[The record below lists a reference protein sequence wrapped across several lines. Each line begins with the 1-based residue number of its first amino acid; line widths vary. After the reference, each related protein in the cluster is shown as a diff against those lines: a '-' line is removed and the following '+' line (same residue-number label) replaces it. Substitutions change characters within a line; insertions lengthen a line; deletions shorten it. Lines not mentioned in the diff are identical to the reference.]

1 MKRRGLSRLNI
12 AVGLVAALAVAA
24 PLLSG
29 CVPGELPAAAPREEA
44 PPVKNE
50 ELAAF
55 IDAVYKEPYSY
66 FFNNCVDK
74 SLRIMAEAKRLGMK
88 ADLIGGIA
96 IVPAKRWHNFPIVS
110 PHVYTEIEGEK
121 VDVALDPAREK
132 IYCKNSE
139 VRIIMAVNLSEIG
152 RAFLER
158 AGLGGYLLGE
168 GWGGS

>member
-1 MKRRGLSRLNI
+1 MKRKGLSRLNI
-12 AVGLVAALAVAA
+12 VGLAVAVAIAA

-29 CVPGELPAAAPREEA
+29 CVPGELRAATPREEA
-44 PPVKNE
+44 SPVMNE

-66 FFNNCVDK
+66 FFNNCINK
-74 SLRIMAEAKRLGMK
+74 SLRIKAVADRLEMK

-96 IVPAKRWHNFPIVS
+96 IVPFKRWHNFPIVS

-121 VDVALDPAREK
+121 VDVALDPAREE

-139 VRIIMAVNLSEIG
+139 VRILMPVNISEIG
-152 RAFLER
+152 RAFLWKT
-158 AGLGGYLLGE
+158 GLGGYLLRE
-168 GWGGS
+168 GCGRS